1 MKVVIDPNAGFC
13 FGVQRTI
20 DAADEIL
27 DNKKPLFCLGE
38 IVHNGEEVKRLAGK
52 GMHTIQHTTFRT
64 LKNETVL
71 IRAHGEPPET
81 YKIAQENNINLIE
94 ASCPIVIKLQ
104 EKIKKAYSKMHEMGG
119 QVVIAGK
126 KNHPEIIG
134 LNGQTNYK
142 AIIIN
147 SFEDINGIDF
157 TKPIS
162 LFAQTTISNVF
173 FVEITEMIREKIIL
187 ANGNPDLFYVSNSI
201 CKQVSNRVPY
211 LKDFSKEHDVVVF
224 VSGKNSSNGNSLFKE
239 CKKNNLRSYFISSVD
254 ELKNDW
260 FELGDKIGISGATST
275 PGWLMKQVA
284 QKIMNP

>member
-52 GMHTIQHTTFRT
+52 GMHTIQHTTFKT

-104 EKIKKAYSKMHEMGG
+104 EKVKKAYAKMNEMGG

-147 SFEDINGIDF
+147 SFEDINKIDF